1 MDRFAPL
8 TEEEHDITENPLQ
21 WELEQVRA
29 HEAEAEPIQVDR
41 EWPTLNEEALH
52 GAAGEIVRRLLPT
65 TEADPAALLAD
76 LLASFGW
83 AVGAEQGSAHM
94 LIANSPHHARLW
106 PMIVGTTSVGAK
118 GTSHSVVW
126 RVVREYMGSVLNPP
140 AHKTGLSSG
149 EGLIEAV
156 KDDSGDPA
164 DEKRFEPGVLDK
176 RLFVMEDEIAQVFRR
191 SNREGSTLGPTL
203 RLAWDGR
210 DLSVMNR
217 RSMTATA
224 PHIVIVG
231 HISPGELQKVV
242 SGSDVD
248 GGTLNRFLFVCSR
261 RSKRLPNGGN
271 APHEV
276 IKGTADYFAESVEIA
291 RKAGRIKLSTEAER
305 YWESLYYRLTAER
318 PDTLL
323 TKATSRRAPYTLRI
337 AMVYALLDQRAVVSI
352 DDLKAAA
359 AFEQYSVDSARYVFE
374 SHVDKGSTEHGKLAQ
389 FIRSGGIQGKSRA
402 EISSEL
408 YKRNRKAVLITAD
421 LAALMQQGSVVQVE
435 MRTDGRNKMV
445 YFAREHTQGTKDT
458 NERMKPPKAA

>member
-1 MDRFAPL
+1 M
-8 TEEEHDITENPLQ
+8 TENPLQ

-41 EWPTLNEEALH
+41 EWPTLREEAFH
-52 GAAGEIVRRLLPT
+52 GAAGEIVRSLEPT

-83 AVGAEQGSAHM
+83 AVGAEQESAHM

-118 GTSHSVVW
+118 GTSHSVIW
-126 RVVREYMGSVLNPP
+126 RVVREYLGSVLNPP

-149 EGLIEAV
+149 EGLIESV

-164 DEKRFEPGVLDK
+164 DEKHFEPGVLDK
-176 RLFVMEDEIAQVFRR
+176 RLFVMEDEIAQVFKR

-271 APHEV
+271 APQEV
-276 IKGTADYFAESVEIA
+276 IKGTAEYFAESVAMA
-291 RKAGRIKLSTEAER
+291 RKAGRIKLSPEAES
-305 YWESLYYRLTAER
+305 YWEPLYYKLTAER

-337 AMVYALLDQRAVVSI
+337 AMVYALLDQRNVVSL
-352 DDLKAAA
+352 DDLRAAA
-359 AFEQYSVDSARYVFE
+359 AFEQYSVDSARYIFE

-389 FIRSGGIQGKSRA
+389 FIRAGGTQGKSRA
-402 EISSEL
+402 EIYADL
-408 YKRNRKAVLITAD
+408 YKKNRKSALITAD
-421 LAALMQQGSVVQVE
+421 LAALMQQGSIVQQEVK
-435 MRTDGRNKMV
+435 TDGRSKV
-445 YFAREHTQGTKDT
+445 VFYAREHARGTQDT
-458 NERMKPPKAA
+458 YLRGKPSVAA

>member
-1 MDRFAPL
+1 MTDNSVQWDL
-8 TEEEHDITENPLQ
+8 EE
-21 WELEQVRA
+21 VRA
-29 HEAEAEPIQVDR
+29 HEAESEPIQVDR
-41 EWPTLNEEALH
+41 EWPTLKDEAFH
-52 GAAGEIVRRLLPT
+52 GAAGDIVRNLEPT

-76 LLASFGW
+76 LLATFGW
-83 AVGAEQGSAHM
+83 AVGAEQDSAHM

-118 GTSHSVVW
+118 GTSHSVIW
-126 RVVREYMGSVLNPP
+126 RVVREYLGSVLNPP

-149 EGLIEAV
+149 EGLIESV

-176 RLFVMEDEIAQVFRR
+176 RLFVMEDEIAQVFKR

-248 GGTLNRFLFVCSR
+248 GGTLNRFLFICSR

-271 APHEV
+271 APPEV
-276 IKGTADYFAESVEIA
+276 IKVSAEYFAESVVLA
-291 RKAGRIKLSTEAER
+291 RSAGRIKLSTEAER
-305 YWESLYYRLTAER
+305 YWEALYYKLTAER

-323 TKATSRRAPYTLRI
+323 TKATSRRAPYTLRL
-337 AMVYALLDQRAVVSI
+337 AMVYALIDQRKVVSL
-352 DDLKAAA
+352 DDLIAAA
-359 AFEQYSVDSARYVFE
+359 AFEQYSVDSAKYIFE

-389 FIRSGGIQGKSRA
+389 FIRSGGVQGKSRN
-402 EISSEL
+402 EIRNEL
-408 YKRNRKAVLITAD
+408 YKRNRKAELITAD
-421 LAALMQQGSVVQVE
+421 LAALMQQGSVVQIRIE
-435 MRTDGRNKMV
+435 TSGRPAMV
-445 YFAREHTQGTKDT
+445 YFAREHSKATPNTP
-458 NERMKPPKAA
+458 ERLKAVDAA